1 MTITDPVD
9 QLAEHA
15 PVLRSDLDHL
25 FPDLAARPRTVRRRL
40 LLVAAAAALTTGLVA
55 LPLVVPLSAAD
66 AAAVDRL
73 SSTAGR
79 QPAQTPSGVLHQ
91 VTQDWQ
97 EGFDGLRILESW
109 TMPDGS
115 SWRRDVGHDGS
126 VNYHHFDTISWLS
139 PQEMA
144 LLPTDP
150 KRLDAVVRSRVQG
163 SMSTD
168 EAVFT
173 FYGDALRMGYV
184 PASVRQAMVTAM
196 GRLPHLGVQRATTVD
211 GRACLKIT
219 YTEPA
224 RFFMAGKFYCFVE
237 ATSAMIE
244 EGETYVGKLSFRS
257 TLTTY
262 EYVAAVPESVKAGAA
277 QQPAK
282 EASAQPGTETPTSER
297 TPR

>member
-1 MTITDPVD
+1 MTVTDPVD
-9 QLAEHA
+9 QLADHA

-25 FPDLAARPRTVRRRL
+25 LPDLGARPRTVRRRL
-40 LLVAAAAALTTGLVA
+40 LLVGAAAALTTGLVA
-55 LPLVVPLSAAD
+55 LPLVAPLSAPD

-79 QPAQTPSGVLHQ
+79 QPSQTTSGVLHQ

-97 EGFDGLRILESW
+97 QGYEGLRILESW
-109 TMPDGS
+109 TLPDGS
-115 SWRRDVGHDGS
+115 QWRRDVEHDGTVS
-126 VNYHHFDTISWLS
+126 YFHFDVSGAFS
-139 PQEMA
+139 PQEVA
-144 LLPTDP
+144 ALPTDP
-150 KRLDAVVRSRVQG
+150 TRLDAVVRSRVQG

-184 PASVRQAMVTAM
+184 PAAVRQAMVTAM
-196 GRLPHLGVQRATTVD
+196 GRLPHLAVQRTTTVD
-211 GRACLKIT
+211 GRPCLKIT

-224 RFFMAGKFYCFVE
+224 RLFMIGSFYCFDE

-244 EGETYVGKLSFRS
+244 EGQTDVGKLFFRS

-277 QQPAK
+277 RQPAK
-282 EASAQPGTETPTSER
+282 QATGTPEQPTPAPGR